1 MERQQF
7 RRLGQRERLWGLGM
21 ATTMMRRP
29 SRRPSIRAR
38 PPYTCRSKLFH
49 WQRARSNVCLL
60 RGFGST
66 LTGNGGYPSL
76 QVQNTSCTSVTIET
90 LNGGRLSDA
99 GDRGGQHGY
108 GRAAGL
114 SIAELHHI
122 AQQERGGNVFL
133 EDVSFEPYYF
143 SRENVWAHQ
152 LNPENQVEHV
162 LNDGGQ
168 LCVLGLK
175 TENPGSQGV
184 NPSTIL
190 ESRNGVKCW
199 AAISPCGG

>member
-1 MERQQF
+1 
-7 RRLGQRERLWGLGM
+7 M
-21 ATTMMRRP
+21 AGGFLTP
-29 SRRPSIRAR
+29 EIEGAAR
-38 PPYTCRSKLFH
+38 VRS
-49 WQRARSNVCLL
+49 CC
-60 RGFGST
+60 GT
-66 LTGNGGYPSL
+66 
-76 QVQNTSCTSVTIET
+76 
-90 LNGGRLSDA
+90 
-99 GDRGGQHGY
+99 
-108 GRAAGL
+108 

-122 AQQERGGNVFL
+122 AQLERGGNVFL

-168 LCVLGLK
+168 LWVLGLK

-190 ESRNGVKCW
+190 ESRNGAKSEVLGGYQSTQGLKGNSINGSINCSQNGSSACPMYVTTES
-199 AAISPCGG
+199 AAT

>member
-7 RRLGQRERLWGLGM
+7 RRLGQRERLWGLGR

-99 GDRGGQHGY
+99 GERGGQHGY

-122 AQQERGGNVFL
+122 AQLERGGNVFL